1 MAGEGYGQQRPEQAN
16 SDYNAYS
23 FVVDQAISKLHT
35 VKIVKVQAVDTDAK
49 TVQVLPLVKQIDGN
63 NETTSQGTIYSVPY
77 RALLFGR
84 NAVVAD
90 PAVDDVGV
98 MICADR
104 DISAVKETR
113 EESPPG
119 SLRQYDQ
126 ADGIYIGGLLT
137 DQEPEQYVKF
147 TDTGMELA
155 DKNGNRL
162 ASGATGWTFTG
173 NVIFQNNIQLAGSI
187 QSDTGGLYAG
197 DIHIG
202 GTLTGDTDVVSGT
215 IHLKTHKHTGVTVG
229 GGTTGGPT
237 P

>member
-1 MAGEGYGQQRPEQAN
+1 MAGEGFGQQRPEQQN
-16 SDYNAYS
+16 SDYNAIS
-23 FVVDQAISKLHT
+23 FLIDQSLAKLHT

-49 TVQVLPLVKQIDGN
+49 TVQVLPLVQQIDGN
-63 NETTSQGTIYSVPY
+63 NQLTPQGTIYGVPY

-90 PAVDDVGV
+90 PAVDDVGI

-155 DKNGNRL
+155 DKNSNSL
-162 ASGATGWTFTG
+162 VSSSTGWVFTG
-173 NVIFQNNIQLAGSI
+173 KVVF
-187 QSDTGGLYAG
+187 SDAIVAQGNLELAG
-197 DIHIG
+197 DIINEGG
-202 GTLTGDTDVVSGT
+202 GTYSGNFTTSGEVTAGT
-215 IHLKTHKHTGVTVG
+215 IGLKTHKHTGVTVG